1 MARPLLTNRR
11 EFLARASAAA
21 AALLAACRGTEP
33 VPEDPYARLRSR
45 PSHPTRPIT
54 AGYHELRLHDLR
66 DGFFYVPRSYSALR
80 PAPLL
85 VLLHGGNG
93 SDREWRT
100 ESVAALMEDLGVV
113 LLAPES
119 AAETWDFPLK
129 NRYDQDP
136 PFIDS
141 ALAVV
146 FDHCHIDPTAIAL
159 AGFSDGATEALG
171 LGVINGDLFSSVM
184 AFSPGGLQVPFHR
197 GRPRVLVTH
206 GKLDTVLSPVWTR
219 DFIVPE
225 LERMGLA
232 VEFIEYLAGH
242 RLPANV
248 FDPAIRAYVG

>member
-1 MARPLLTNRR
+1 MAEQLRTTRR
-11 EFLARASAAA
+11 EFLARASAGVAA
-21 AALLAACRGTEP
+21 ILAGCRGTEP
-33 VPEDPYARLRSR
+33 VPDDPYARLRSR
-45 PSHPTRPIT
+45 PSHPTQRIT
-54 AGYHELRLHDLR
+54 AGYHELNLHDLR
-66 DGFFYVPRSYSALR
+66 DGFFYVPRSYSPLR

-85 VLLHGGNG
+85 VLLHGGDG
-93 SDREWRT
+93 SDRDWRT

-119 AAETWDFPLK
+119 GAETWDFPLK

-146 FDHCHIDPTAIAL
+146 FDHCHVDPTAIAI
-159 AGFSDGATEALG
+159 AGFSDGASEALG

-184 AFSPGGLQVPFHR
+184 AFSPGSFQVPFIR

-206 GKLDTVLSPVWTR
+206 GTSDAVFSLSWTR

-225 LERMGLA
+225 LQRLGLP
-232 VEFIEYLAGH
+232 VEFIELLGGH
-242 RLPANV
+242 VLPAAV
-248 FDPAIRAYVG
+248 FDSAIRNYVG